1 MTPKRLN
8 TIRLLLGH
16 PRISL
21 FTLNAPQN
29 STNGVVPLG
38 MAAWL
43 NMQEAVRLLLEGSA
57 AAVSVD
63 GLDAHG
69 ATALMCKT
77 RQSPHSRRILTYP
90 SDAAR
95 DGGLNVVQLLVR
107 LIFGV

>member
-1 MTPKRLN
+1 MSPKRLN
-8 TIRLLLGH
+8 AIRLLLGH
-16 PRISL
+16 PCISL

-57 AAVSVD
+57 AAGSVD
-63 GLDAHG
+63 GMDTHG

-77 RQSPHSRRILTYP
+77 RHSQHPRSILIYP
-90 SDAAR
+90 YQTPLETEVSM
-95 DGGLNVVQLLVR
+95 LFSFWYV
-107 LIFGV
+107 